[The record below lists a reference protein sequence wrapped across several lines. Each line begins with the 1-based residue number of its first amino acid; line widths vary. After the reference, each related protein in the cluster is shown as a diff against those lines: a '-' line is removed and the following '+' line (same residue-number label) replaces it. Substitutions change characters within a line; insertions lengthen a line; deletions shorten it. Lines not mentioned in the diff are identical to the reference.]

1 MKVTKMTS
9 LRSVPR
15 AVFHSAAN
23 FSVRFPPVMDVLR
36 WFLAFAPVAIYLM
49 IVGSLN
55 LARRPVLL
63 TGTQDRLLLGL
74 SLVGLVIVG
83 PMELFLPM
91 AAYIHYG
98 GAIWLILVILLVLV
112 VGLVILTAPPR
123 LVIFNTAPHQL
134 RAIVAETAIELDA
147 AARWA
152 GDCLALPGLGVQLFL
167 VASPGWRNVTLAAIG
182 PHQDYQ
188 GWRTFGR
195 ALARRLAATE
205 VPPNPRGLVLVAAG
219 LALLVAVSVGVFQGN
234 PSVAA
239 VLNRVIPF

>member
-1 MKVTKMTS
+1 MRRR
-9 LRSVPR
+9 LRMPR
-15 AVFHSAAN
+15 SDCIPADGFLIRVSIG
-23 FSVRFPPVMDVLR
+23 MDVLR
-36 WFLAFAPVAIYLM
+36 WFMAFAPVAIYLM
-49 IVGSLN
+49 IVGGLN

-74 SLVGLVIVG
+74 SLVGLIIVG

-91 AAYIHYG
+91 AAYIYYG
-98 GAIWLILVILLVLV
+98 GAVWLILVILLALA

-123 LVIFNTAPHQL
+123 LVVFNTAPHQL

-152 GDCLALPGLGVQLFL
+152 GDCLVLPGLGIQLVL
-167 VASPGWRNVTLAAIG
+167 VASPGWRNVTLSAIG
-182 PHQDYQ
+182 PHQDYL

-195 ALARRLAATE
+195 ALAGRLAATE

-219 LALLVAVSVGVFQGN
+219 LTLLVAVSVGVFQGN
-234 PSVAA
+234 PTVAA

>member
-1 MKVTKMTS
+1 MP
-9 LRSVPR
+9 LRD
-15 AVFHSAAN
+15 FTQAAKFN
-23 FSVRFPPVMDVLR
+23 IPVAAGMDVLR

-49 IVGSLN
+49 IVGGLN
-55 LARRPVLL
+55 LWRRPVLL

-74 SLVGLVIVG
+74 SLVGLLIVG
-83 PMELFLPM
+83 PMELFLPV

-98 GAIWLILVILLVLV
+98 GAVWLILVILLSLA

-123 LVIFNTAPHQL
+123 IVILNTAPHQV
-134 RAIVAETAIELDA
+134 RAIVAETALELDQ

-152 GDCLALPGLGVQLFL
+152 GDCLVLPGLGIQLFL
-167 VASPGWRNVTLAAIG
+167 VVSPGWRNVTLSAIG
-182 PHQDYQ
+182 PHQDHQ

-195 ALARRLAATE
+195 ALASRLAATE

-219 LALLVAVSVGVFQGN
+219 LALLIAVSVGVFQGN